1 MGRIAVL
8 TSIRA
13 MALVMLVGST
23 LAIVPV
29 ASAQAPATPP
39 AGASGA
45 TGAEAPAKPK
55 DESGLKTFEEVS
67 KGYEKVVS
75 TADGKGSLYTLWK
88 KEKDGGLLAEMPSGW
103 ESQKQFVAMTIATGE
118 TFAGLQSGQLY
129 VYWKKLDNRLLLVAP
144 ETGNRS
150 TGDAESKAGV
160 KQIFTDRVLLDVP
173 ILAMGPS
180 GRPVIDLKEL
190 LAGRVKDMFG
200 AGGAVGGFIGG
211 GLSQANA
218 RLAGLKS
225 AKAFPEN
232 IEISY
237 EMPTAGGRMQEFH
250 YSISRIPD
258 STGYTPRVAD
268 ERIGYFTTVYR
279 DLGKFT
285 EEDKWVR
292 YINRWNLEKADPRL
306 KVSPPKEP
314 IIFYIEHTTPVRYRR
329 YVREGVLRW
338 NLAFEKIGISD
349 AIQVYQQDASSG
361 AHMDKDPEDVRYNFV
376 RWVSN
381 DIGTAIGPS
390 RVHPLT
396 GQILDADI
404 ILTDGWIRYFAQN
417 YSEILPE
424 VAMQGMTAET
434 ITWLNDHPQIDPRVR
449 LADPGERRQ
458 VTERIQKEKND
469 GEALAR
475 RGIIGFGGIPMPT
488 SVELE
493 SHPELLQQRLNLSSA
508 LCSAGMG
515 KGFDMAM
522 MRMHLDIVGLTGDNA
537 GLTGTAATGPGA
549 NVSMLDGIP
558 EWFIGPLLVDLVAH
572 ECGHTLGLRHN
583 FKGSTIY
590 TLAQINSPEI
600 KGKKSFSG
608 SVMDYV
614 PINMNVPD
622 AKKLEEYAKKESEAK
637 KVEAK
642 EEKSEAKVE
651 GKGDLKVDAKT
662 KSAAPAGL
670 GGPDKPQDLGDYAQV
685 DNGPYD
691 YWAIEFGYGFDDP
704 KKVLARCNEPE
715 LAYGTDW
722 DLSGPDPL
730 VRQYDFTANPIDY
743 ANNLMELARYH
754 RSRLLE
760 HFVKDGD
767 SWSKARR
774 GYNLTLSFQTRA
786 MAMMAKEVGG
796 SSVSYGRKG
805 DPNGKDPV
813 IPFPTDKQRDALKWV
828 IDNTFNDAAWNLSP
842 ELLAKFT
849 NARWFDQGGISEATE
864 DPAYPIHD
872 RIAGI
877 QTTAL
882 VLLMNPT
889 TLRRVY
895 DNELRAPSSQDMLTL
910 PELLETVS
918 KSVWTEVDKAPGQ
931 QFTART
937 PMASSLRRNLQRQHL
952 EFLIFLTEPNAFSG
966 EASKP
971 ISNLAMYQLRTIQD
985 KIKAILES
993 KSASGRLDP
1002 YTLAHLTEANER
1014 IKGVL
1019 NATYI
1024 YNR

>member
-1 MGRIAVL
+1 MLRDSITSEFRVFALALCLAAGTAV
-8 TSIRA
+8 SVSQR
-13 MALVMLVGST
+13 
-23 LAIVPV
+23 
-29 ASAQAPATPP
+29 ASAQPATPP
-39 AGASGA
+39 A
-45 TGAEAPAKPK
+45 APAAPAADASKPK
-55 DESGLKTFEEVS
+55 DDSGLKPFEEVS
-67 KGYEKVVS
+67 KGYEKVIS
-75 TADGKGSLYTLWK
+75 TADGKGSLYALWK
-88 KEKDGGLLAEMPSGW
+88 KEKDGGLLAELPSGW
-103 ESQKQFVAMTIATGE
+103 AGQKHFVAMTIATGE
-118 TFAGLQSGQLY
+118 TFAGLQAGQLY
-129 VYWKKLDNRLLLVAP
+129 VYWKKLDNRMLLIAP

-160 KQIFTDRVLLDVP
+160 KQVFTDRVLLDVP
-173 ILAMGPS
+173 IVATGP
-180 GRPVIDLKEL
+180 GGQPVIDLKDM
-190 LAGRVKDMFG
+190 LAGRVKEMFV
-200 AGGAVGGFIGG
+200 AGGGVGGFLGA
-211 GLSQANA
+211 GLSGANP
-218 RLAGLKS
+218 RLASLKS

-306 KVSPPKEP
+306 KISPPKEP
-314 IIFYIEHTTPVRYRR
+314 IIFYIEATTPVRYRR

-338 NLAFEKIGISD
+338 NKAFEKIGIAD
-349 AIQVYQQDASSG
+349 AIQVYQQDAASG

-424 VAMQGMTAET
+424 IAMQGMTAET
-434 ITWLNDHPQIDPRVR
+434 ISWLDNHPQIDPRVR
-449 LADPGERRQ
+449 LADPGEREH
-458 VTERIQKEKND
+458 VIERLKQERSSP
-469 GEALAR
+469 EVAAR
-475 RGIIGFGGIPMPT
+475 RGVIGFGGMALPS
-488 SVELE
+488 SVEMA
-493 SHPELLQQRLNLSSA
+493 SNPELLQQRLNLSAA
-508 LCSAGMG
+508 LCSASMG

-522 MRMHLDIVGLTGDNA
+522 MRMHLDIIGMNGESD
-537 GLTGTAATGPGA
+537 GITGTT
-549 NVSMLDGIP
+549 NVAGGSSVNMLDGIP

-583 FKGSTIY
+583 FKGSSVY

-622 AKKLEEYAKKESEAK
+622 AKRLEEYLKKDADAKKAAAAK
-637 KVEAK
+637 T
-642 EEKSEAKVE
+642 E
-651 GKGDLKVDAKT
+651 GKPDDAKAAAAPT
-662 KSAAPAGL
+662 ATAAAPASGGL
-670 GGPDKPQDLGDYAQV
+670 SGPDKPQDLGDYAQV

-691 YWAIEFGYGFDDP
+691 YWAIEYGYGFDDP
-704 KKVLARCNEPE
+704 KKVLLRCNEPE

-722 DLSGPDPL
+722 DLQGPDPL
-730 VRQYDFTANPIDY
+730 VRQYDFTANPVDY
-743 ANNLMELARYH
+743 ANSLMELARYH
-754 RSRLLE
+754 RARLVE

-767 SWSKARR
+767 SWAKARR

-786 MAMMAKEVGG
+786 VSMMAKQVGG
-796 SSVSYGRKG
+796 SNVSYSKKG
-805 DPNGKDPV
+805 DPNGKDP
-813 IPFPTDKQRDALKWV
+813 ITPFASDRQREALKWV
-828 IDNTFNDAAWNLSP
+828 IDNTFNDSAWDLSP

-849 NARWFDQGGISEATE
+849 NARWFDQGGFSEALE

-882 VLLMNPT
+882 VLLLNPT
-889 TLRRVY
+889 TLRRVF
-895 DNELRAPSSQDMLTL
+895 DNEMRSPGTDDVLTL
-910 PELLETVS
+910 PELMDTVS
-918 KSVWTEVDKAPGQ
+918 KSVWTEIDKAPGQ
-931 QFTART
+931 QFTSRL

-952 EFLIFLTEPNAFSG
+952 EFLVFLTEPNAFFG

-971 ISNLAMYQLRTIQD
+971 ISNLALYQLRTIQD
-985 KIKAILES
+985 KIKGILES
-993 KSASGRLDP
+993 KSASGRLDA
-1002 YTLAHLTEANER
+1002 YTIAHLTEANER

-1019 NATYI
+1019 NSTYI

>member
-1 MGRIAVL
+1 MHRASSDFRFVTIAL
-8 TSIRA
+8 CLAAGSALSIHRA
-13 MALVMLVGST
+13 AL
-23 LAIVPV
+23 
-29 ASAQAPATPP
+29 AQPATPP
-39 AGASGA
+39 A
-45 TGAEAPAKPK
+45 APAADAAKPK
-55 DESGLKTFEEVS
+55 DDSGLRPFDEVA

-75 TADGKGSLYTLWK
+75 TADGKGSLYTLWRR
-88 KEKDGGLLAEMPSGW
+88 EKDGGLLAELPAGW
-103 ESQKQFVAMTIATGE
+103 DSQKHFIAMTIATGE

-129 VYWKKLDNRLLLVAP
+129 VYWKRLDNRLLLVAP

-160 KQIFTDRVLLDVP
+160 KQVFTDRVLLDVP
-173 ILAMGPS
+173 IVAMGPG
-180 GRPVIDLKEL
+180 GRPVIDLKEM
-190 LAGRVKDMFG
+190 LAGRVKDLFS
-200 AGGAVGGFIGG
+200 AGGGVGGFLGS

-338 NLAFEKIGISD
+338 NKAFEKIGIAD
-349 AIQVYQQDASSG
+349 AIQVYQQDAASG

-417 YSEILPE
+417 YAEILPE
-424 VAMQGMTAET
+424 IAMQGMTAET
-434 ITWLNDHPQIDPRVR
+434 INWLDKHPVLDPRVR
-449 LADPGERRQ
+449 LADPAERQ
-458 VTERIQKEKND
+458 AVIDRIAQEKRD
-469 GEALAR
+469 PEAAAR
-475 RGIIGFGGIPMPT
+475 RGVIGFGGMPLP
-488 SVELE
+488 SSAELA
-493 SHPELLQQRLNLSSA
+493 SNPDLLQQRLNLSAA
-508 LCSAGMG
+508 LCSASMG

-522 MRMHLDIVGLTGDNA
+522 MRMQLDIVGMGSDRNVE
-537 GLTGTAATGPGA
+537 
-549 NVSMLDGIP
+549 NVSGSGASVNMLDGIP
-558 EWFIGPLLVDLVAH
+558 EWFIGPLLVDLVSH

-583 FKGSTIY
+583 FKGSSIY
-590 TLAQINSPEI
+590 TLAQINSPDV

-622 AKKLEEYAKKESEAK
+622 ARKLEEYVKKEADAKKAAK
-637 KVEAK
+637 PEDAAK
-642 EEKSEAKVE
+642 
-651 GKGDLKVDAKT
+651 
-662 KSAAPAGL
+662 APAGL
-670 GGPDKPQDLGDYAQV
+670 GGPDKPQDLGDYAQI

-691 YWAIEFGYGFDDP
+691 YWAIEYGYGFDDP
-704 KKVLARCNEPE
+704 KKVLLRCNEPE

-743 ANNLMELARYH
+743 ANNLMDLARYH
-754 RSRLLE
+754 RSRLTD

-767 SWSKARR
+767 SWAKARR
-774 GYNLTLSFQTRA
+774 GYNLTLAFQTRA
-786 MAMMAKEVGG
+786 IAMMARQVGG
-796 SSVSYGRKG
+796 ANVSYSKKG

-813 IPFPTDKQRDALKWV
+813 TPFSAEKQREALKWI
-828 IDNTFNDAAWNLSP
+828 IDNAFVDSAWELSP

-849 NARWFDQGGISEATE
+849 NARWFDQGGFNEALE

-882 VLLMNPT
+882 VLMMNPT

-895 DNELRAPSSQDMLTL
+895 DNEMRAPGTQDMLTL
-910 PELLETVS
+910 PELMDTIG
-918 KSVWTEVDKAPGQ
+918 KSVWTELDKSPGQ
-931 QFTART
+931 QFTARE
-937 PMASSLRRNLQRQHL
+937 PMVSSLRRNLQRQHL
-952 EFLIFLTEPNAFSG
+952 EFLIFLTEPASFSG

-971 ISNLAMYQLRTIQD
+971 ISNLALLQLRALQE
-985 KIKAILES
+985 KINSILES
-993 KSASGRLDP
+993 KSAAGRLDP
-1002 YTLAHLTEANER
+1002 YTLSHLTETNER
-1014 IKGVL
+1014 IKSVL
-1019 NATYI
+1019 NSTYI

>member
-1 MGRIAVL
+1 MLRSDTSRLLALALCLAAGSVL
-8 TSIRA
+8 CVDSRA
-13 MALVMLVGST
+13 L
-23 LAIVPV
+23 
-29 ASAQAPATPP
+29 AQAGPP
-39 AGASGA
+39 ANAPG
-45 TGAEAPAKPK
+45 TPNTDAPAKPK
-55 DESGLKTFEEVS
+55 DESGLKPFEEVS
-67 KGYEKVVS
+67 KGYEKVIS
-75 TADGKGSLYTLWK
+75 TADGKSSLYTLWK
-88 KEKDGGLLAEMPSGW
+88 KEKDGGLLAELPPGW
-103 ESQKQFVAMTIATGE
+103 AGQKHFIAMTIATGE

-129 VYWKKLDNRLLLVAP
+129 VYWKRLDNRMMLVAP

-160 KQIFTDRVLLDVP
+160 KQVFTDRVLIDVP
-173 ILAMGPS
+173 IVAMGP
-180 GRPVIDLKEL
+180 GGQPVIDLKDM
-190 LAGRVKDMFG
+190 LAGKVKEMFG
-200 AGGAVGGFIGG
+200 AGGGVGGFLGS
-211 GLSQANA
+211 GLAGANA

-258 STGYTPRVAD
+258 STGYTPRIAD

-285 EEDKWVR
+285 EQDKWVR

-314 IIFYIEHTTPVRYRR
+314 IVFYIEYTTPVRYRR

-338 NLAFEKIGISD
+338 NKAFEKIGIAD
-349 AIQVYQQDASSG
+349 AIQVYQQDAASG

-424 VAMQGMTAET
+424 IAMQGMTAET
-434 ITWLNDHPQIDPRVR
+434 IDWLDKHPQIDPRVR
-449 LADPGERRQ
+449 MADPGQREAVIERLRM
-458 VTERIQKEKND
+458 ERSDPQ
-469 GEALAR
+469 GAAR
-475 RGIIGFGGIPMPT
+475 RGVLGFGGMPVPT
-488 SVELE
+488 TAELAAN
-493 SHPELLQQRLNLSSA
+493 PEMLQQQLNLSSA
-508 LCSAGMG
+508 LCSAAMG

-522 MRMHLDIVGLTGDNA
+522 MRMHLDIIGLSADNNGVTGVAEA
-537 GLTGTAATGPGA
+537 GGA
-549 NVSMLDGIP
+549 SVNMLDGVP
-558 EWFIGPLLVDLVAH
+558 EWFIGPLLVDLVSH

-583 FKGSTIY
+583 FKGSSIY
-590 TLAQINSPEI
+590 TLAQVNSADV

-622 AKKLEEYAKKESEAK
+622 AKRLEEYLKKETESKKADDAKKDAEGKAEGK
-637 KVEAK
+637 P
-642 EEKSEAKVE
+642 E
-651 GKGDLKVDAKT
+651 GKGEGK
-662 KSAAPAGL
+662 KSDSGGGSASPL
-670 GGPDKPQDLGDYAQV
+670 GGPEKPQELGDYAQV

-691 YWAIEFGYGFDDP
+691 YWAIEYGYGFDDP

-722 DLSGPDPL
+722 DLQGPDPL

-743 ANNLMELARYH
+743 ANNLMDLARYH
-754 RSRLLE
+754 RSRLLD
-760 HFVKDGD
+760 HFVKEGD
-767 SWSKARR
+767 SWAKARR
-774 GYNLTLSFQTRA
+774 GYNLTLAFQTRA
-786 MAMMAKEVGG
+786 VAMMARQVGG
-796 SSVSYGRKG
+796 SNVSYSKKG
-805 DPNGKDPV
+805 DPNAKDP
-813 IPFPTDKQRDALKWV
+813 ITPFPTDKQREALKWV
-828 IDNTFNDAAWNLSP
+828 IDNTFNDSAWDLSP
-842 ELLAKFT
+842 ELLAKMT
-849 NARWFDQGGISEATE
+849 NARWFDQGGFSEAIE

-882 VLLMNPT
+882 VLVMNPT
-889 TLRRVY
+889 TLRRVF
-895 DNELRAPSSQDMLTL
+895 DNEMRSPGTQDVLTL
-910 PELLETVS
+910 PELMDTVS
-918 KSVWTEVDKAPGQ
+918 KSVWTEIDKAPGQ
-931 QFTART
+931 QYTARQ

-952 EFLIFLTEPNAFSG
+952 EFLIFLTEPNAFFG

-971 ISNLAMYQLRTIQD
+971 ISNLALYQLRTIQD
-985 KIKAILES
+985 KIKNILES
-993 KSASGRLDP
+993 KGASGRLDP
-1002 YTLAHLTEANER
+1002 YTLSHLNEANER

-1019 NATYI
+1019 NSTYI

>member
-1 MGRIAVL
+1 MHRASSDFRFVTIAL
-8 TSIRA
+8 CLAAGSALSIHRA
-13 MALVMLVGST
+13 AL
-23 LAIVPV
+23 
-29 ASAQAPATPP
+29 AQSATPP
-39 AGASGA
+39 A
-45 TGAEAPAKPK
+45 APAADAAKPK
-55 DESGLKTFEEVS
+55 DDSGLRPFDEVA

-75 TADGKGSLYTLWK
+75 TADGKGSLYTLWRR
-88 KEKDGGLLAEMPSGW
+88 EKDGGLLAELPAGW
-103 ESQKQFVAMTIATGE
+103 DSQKHFIAMTIATGE

-129 VYWKKLDNRLLLVAP
+129 VYWKRLDNRLLLVAP

-160 KQIFTDRVLLDVP
+160 KQVFTDRVLLDVP
-173 ILAMGPS
+173 IVAMGPG
-180 GRPVIDLKEL
+180 GRPVIDLKEM
-190 LAGRVKDMFG
+190 LAGRVKDLFS
-200 AGGAVGGFIGG
+200 AGGGVGGFLGS

-338 NLAFEKIGISD
+338 NKAFEKIGIAD
-349 AIQVYQQDASSG
+349 AIQVYQQDAASG

-417 YSEILPE
+417 YAEILPE
-424 VAMQGMTAET
+424 IAMQGMTAET
-434 ITWLNDHPQIDPRVR
+434 INWLDKHPVLDPRVR
-449 LADPGERRQ
+449 LADPAERQ
-458 VTERIQKEKND
+458 AVIDRIAQEKRD
-469 GEALAR
+469 PEAAAR
-475 RGIIGFGGIPMPT
+475 RGVIGFGGMPLP
-488 SVELE
+488 SSAELA
-493 SHPELLQQRLNLSSA
+493 SNPDLLQQRLNLSAA
-508 LCSAGMG
+508 LCSASMG

-522 MRMHLDIVGLTGDNA
+522 MRMQLDIVGMGSDRNVE
-537 GLTGTAATGPGA
+537 
-549 NVSMLDGIP
+549 NVSGSGASVNMLDGIP
-558 EWFIGPLLVDLVAH
+558 EWFIGPLLVDLVSH

-583 FKGSTIY
+583 FKGSSIY
-590 TLAQINSPEI
+590 TLAQINSPDV

-622 AKKLEEYAKKESEAK
+622 ARKLEEYVKKEADAKKAAK
-637 KVEAK
+637 PEDAAK
-642 EEKSEAKVE
+642 
-651 GKGDLKVDAKT
+651 
-662 KSAAPAGL
+662 APAGL
-670 GGPDKPQDLGDYAQV
+670 GGPDKPQDLGDYAQI

-691 YWAIEFGYGFDDP
+691 YWAIEYGYGFDDP
-704 KKVLARCNEPE
+704 KKVLLRCNEPE

-743 ANNLMELARYH
+743 ANNLMDLARYH
-754 RSRLLE
+754 RSRLTD

-767 SWSKARR
+767 SWAKARR
-774 GYNLTLSFQTRA
+774 GYNLTLAFQTRA
-786 MAMMAKEVGG
+786 IAMMARQVGG
-796 SSVSYGRKG
+796 ANVSYSKKG

-813 IPFPTDKQRDALKWV
+813 TPFSAEKQREALKWI
-828 IDNTFNDAAWNLSP
+828 IDNAFVDSAWELSP

-849 NARWFDQGGISEATE
+849 NARWFDQGGFNEALE

-882 VLLMNPT
+882 VLMMNPT

-895 DNELRAPSSQDMLTL
+895 DNEMRAPGTQDMLTL
-910 PELLETVS
+910 PELMDTIG
-918 KSVWTEVDKAPGQ
+918 KSVWTELDKSPGQ
-931 QFTART
+931 QFTARE
-937 PMASSLRRNLQRQHL
+937 PMVSSLRRNLQRQHL
-952 EFLIFLTEPNAFSG
+952 EFLIFLTEPASFSG

-971 ISNLAMYQLRTIQD
+971 ISNLALLQLRALQE
-985 KIKAILES
+985 KINSILES
-993 KSASGRLDP
+993 KSAAGRLDP
-1002 YTLAHLTEANER
+1002 YTLSHLTETNER
-1014 IKGVL
+1014 IKSVL
-1019 NATYI
+1019 NSTYI

>member
-1 MGRIAVL
+1 MLRDSVTSEIRVFAFALCLAAGTAASVNQQAV
-8 TSIRA
+8 
-13 MALVMLVGST
+13 
-23 LAIVPV
+23 
-29 ASAQAPATPP
+29 AQPTTPP
-39 AGASGA
+39 AAPA
-45 TGAEAPAKPK
+45 GAEAAKPK
-55 DESGLKTFEEVS
+55 DDSGLKSFEEVS

-75 TADGKGSLYTLWK
+75 TADGKGSLYSLWK
-88 KEKDGGLLAEMPSGW
+88 REKDGGLLAELPSGW
-103 ESQKQFVAMTIATGE
+103 SGQKHFVAMTIATGE
-118 TFAGLQSGQLY
+118 TFAGLQAGDLY
-129 VYWKKLDNRLLLVAP
+129 VYWKRLDNRMLLIEP
-144 ETGNRS
+144 DTGNRS

-173 ILAMGPS
+173 IVAMGP
-180 GRPVIDLKEL
+180 GGQPVIDLKDM
-190 LAGRVKDMFG
+190 LAGRVKEMFN
-200 AGGAVGGFIGG
+200 AGGGVGGFIGAG
-211 GLSQANA
+211 IAQANT
-218 RLAGLKS
+218 RLASLKS

-250 YSISRIPD
+250 YSVSRIPE
-258 STGYTPRVAD
+258 STGYTPRAAD

-285 EEDKWVR
+285 DDDKWVR
-292 YINRWNLEKADPRL
+292 SINRWNIEKADPRL

-338 NLAFEKIGISD
+338 NAAFEKIGIAD
-349 AIQVYQQDASSG
+349 AIQVYQQDAASG
-361 AHMDKDPEDVRYNFV
+361 AHMEKDPEDVRYNFV

-404 ILTDGWIRYFAQN
+404 ILTDGWIRHFAEN
-417 YSEILPE
+417 YSEILPQ
-424 VAMQGMTAET
+424 VAMQGLTEET
-434 ITWLNDHPQIDPRVR
+434 IGWLDKHPQLDPRVR
-449 LADPGERRQ
+449 LADPGERDR
-458 VTERIQKEKND
+458 VIARLKEERSNP
-469 GEALAR
+469 EAAIR
-475 RGIIGFGGIPMPT
+475 RGVTAYGGMPLPS
-488 SVELE
+488 SVELA
-493 SHPELLQQRLNLSSA
+493 SNPELLQRKLNLSSA
-508 LCSAGMG
+508 LCSASMG

-522 MRMHLDIVGLTGDNA
+522 MRMHLDIIGLSMGGD
-537 GLTGTAATGPGA
+537 GLTGTAQVAGGA
-549 NVSMLDGIP
+549 SVNMLDGVP

-590 TLAQINSPEI
+590 TLAEINGPDV

-622 AKKLEEYAKKESEAK
+622 AKRIEEHLKKEAEAK
-637 KVEAK
+637 KDGEKK
-642 EEKSEAKVE
+642 EGD
-651 GKGDLKVDAKT
+651 GKKADGAG
-662 KSAAPAGL
+662 APAANPL
-670 GGPDKPQDLGDYAQV
+670 GGPEKPQELGDYAQI

-691 YWAIEFGYGFDDP
+691 YWAIEYGYGFDDP

-715 LAYGTDW
+715 LIYGTDW

-730 VRQYDFTANPIDY
+730 ARQYDFTANPIDY
-743 ANNLMELARYH
+743 ANNLMDLARYH
-754 RSRLLE
+754 RSRLIE
-760 HFVKDGD
+760 RFVKDGE

-774 GYNLTLSFQTRA
+774 GYNLTLAFQTRA
-786 MAMMAKEVGG
+786 VAMMAKQIGG
-796 SSVSYGRKG
+796 SNVSYSKKG
-805 DPNGKDPV
+805 DPNGKDP
-813 IPFPTDKQRDALKWV
+813 ITPFSSDKQREALKWV
-828 IDNTFNDAAWNLSP
+828 IENTFNDSAWNLSP
-842 ELLAKFT
+842 EMLSKFT
-849 NARWFDQGGISEATE
+849 NARWYDQGGYSEAVE

-882 VLLMNPT
+882 VLMMNPT
-889 TLRRVY
+889 TLRRVF
-895 DNELRAPSSQDMLTL
+895 DNEMRSPGTDDVLTL
-910 PELLETVS
+910 PELMETIS

-931 QFTART
+931 QYTARL

-952 EFLIFLTEPNAFSG
+952 EFLVFLAEPNAFFG

-971 ISNLAMYQLRTIQD
+971 ISNLALMQLRTIQD
-985 KIKAILES
+985 KIKGILES
-993 KSASGRLDP
+993 KSASARLDA
-1002 YTLAHLTEANER
+1002 YTFSHLTEANER

-1019 NATYI
+1019 NSTYI

>member
-1 MGRIAVL
+1 MHRASSDFRFVTIAL
-8 TSIRA
+8 CLAAGSALSIHRA
-13 MALVMLVGST
+13 AL
-23 LAIVPV
+23 
-29 ASAQAPATPP
+29 AQPATPP
-39 AGASGA
+39 A
-45 TGAEAPAKPK
+45 APAADAAKPK
-55 DESGLKTFEEVS
+55 DDSGLRPFDEVA

-75 TADGKGSLYTLWK
+75 TADGKGSLYTLWRR
-88 KEKDGGLLAEMPSGW
+88 EKDGGLLAELPAGW
-103 ESQKQFVAMTIATGE
+103 DSQKHFIAMTIATGE

-129 VYWKKLDNRLLLVAP
+129 VYWKRLDNRLLLVAP

-160 KQIFTDRVLLDVP
+160 KQVFTDRVLLDVP
-173 ILAMGPS
+173 IVAMGPG
-180 GRPVIDLKEL
+180 GRPVIDLKEM
-190 LAGRVKDMFG
+190 LAGRVKDLFS
-200 AGGAVGGFIGG
+200 AGGGVGGFLGS

-338 NLAFEKIGISD
+338 NKAFEKIGIAD
-349 AIQVYQQDASSG
+349 AIQVYQQDAASG

-417 YSEILPE
+417 YAEILPE
-424 VAMQGMTAET
+424 IAMQGMTAET
-434 ITWLNDHPQIDPRVR
+434 INWLDKHPVLDPRVR
-449 LADPGERRQ
+449 LADPAERQ
-458 VTERIQKEKND
+458 AVIDRIAQEKRD
-469 GEALAR
+469 PEAAAR
-475 RGIIGFGGIPMPT
+475 RGVIGFGGMPLP
-488 SVELE
+488 SSAELA
-493 SHPELLQQRLNLSSA
+493 SNPDLLQQRLNLSAA
-508 LCSAGMG
+508 LCSASMG

-522 MRMHLDIVGLTGDNA
+522 MRMQLDIVGMGSDRNVE
-537 GLTGTAATGPGA
+537 
-549 NVSMLDGIP
+549 NVSGSGASVNMLDGIP

-583 FKGSTIY
+583 FKGSSIY
-590 TLAQINSPEI
+590 TLAQINSPDV

-622 AKKLEEYAKKESEAK
+622 ARKLEEYVKKEADAKKAAK
-637 KVEAK
+637 PEDAAK
-642 EEKSEAKVE
+642 
-651 GKGDLKVDAKT
+651 
-662 KSAAPAGL
+662 APAGL
-670 GGPDKPQDLGDYAQV
+670 GGPDKPQDLGDYAQI

-691 YWAIEFGYGFDDP
+691 YWAIEYGYGFDDP
-704 KKVLARCNEPE
+704 KKVLLRCNEPE

-743 ANNLMELARYH
+743 ANNLMDLARYH
-754 RSRLLE
+754 RSRLTD

-767 SWSKARR
+767 SWAKARR
-774 GYNLTLSFQTRA
+774 GYNLTLAFQTRA
-786 MAMMAKEVGG
+786 IAMMARQVGG
-796 SSVSYGRKG
+796 ANVSYSKKG

-813 IPFPTDKQRDALKWV
+813 TPFSAEKQREALKWI
-828 IDNTFNDAAWNLSP
+828 IDNAFVDSAWELSP

-849 NARWFDQGGISEATE
+849 NARWFDQGGFNEALE

-882 VLLMNPT
+882 VLMMNPT

-895 DNELRAPSSQDMLTL
+895 DNEMRAPGTQDMLTL
-910 PELLETVS
+910 PELMDTIG
-918 KSVWTEVDKAPGQ
+918 KSVWTELDKSPGQ
-931 QFTART
+931 QFTARE
-937 PMASSLRRNLQRQHL
+937 PMVSSLRRNLQRQHL
-952 EFLIFLTEPNAFSG
+952 EFLIFLTEPASFSG

-971 ISNLAMYQLRTIQD
+971 ISNLALLQLRALQE
-985 KIKAILES
+985 KINSILES
-993 KSASGRLDP
+993 KSAAGRLDP
-1002 YTLAHLTEANER
+1002 YTLSHLTETNER
-1014 IKGVL
+1014 IKSVL
-1019 NATYI
+1019 NSTYI